1 MDLLIVTGF
10 SGAGKS
16 SAAAALE
23 DMGYYCV
30 DNMPVPLLPRF
41 LELCRASGGKY
52 EKVAIVTDVRSGEEF
67 EELPAMIKEIRA
79 HSLGC
84 RIVFI
89 EAEIKT
95 IVKRYKETRRRHPL
109 DPEGGSIEQAVERER
124 VLLSALRE
132 QADLVI
138 DTTRMNTYQLQ
149 MTLLSA
155 LTGEEGVKASV
166 TVMSFGFK
174 HGLPQEADFVFDV
187 RFLANPFYVARLRNL
202 TGLDEDVYSYVFS
215 DEAAERFCGNIASL
229 LGGVIPEFLSEGK
242 SNIVVCIGCTGGH
255 HRSVALA
262 RRVAELLSS
271 KGYNVMCRHRD
282 IGR

>member
-1 MDLLIVTGF
+1 MELLIVTGF

-52 EKVAIVTDVRSGEEF
+52 EKVAIVTDVRSGEDLEQ
-67 EELPAMIKEIRA
+67 LPSMIGEIR
-79 HSLGC
+79 SQSFGC

-89 EAEIKT
+89 EAEVKS

-109 DPEGGSIEQAVERER
+109 DPEGGNIEHAVERER
-124 VLLSALRE
+124 LLLSALRE

-187 RFLANPFYVARLRNL
+187 RFLANPFYVPGLRDL
-202 TGLDEDVYSYVFS
+202 TGLDSDVYEYVFS
-215 DEAAERFCGNIASL
+215 DAAAESFCGGVSAL

-242 SNIVVCIGCTGGH
+242 SNIVVCVGCTGGH
-255 HRSVALA
+255 HRSVAIA
-262 RRVAELLSS
+262 RRVSELLSS

-282 IGR
+282 INR

>member
-1 MDLLIVTGF
+1 MELLIVTGF

-30 DNMPVPLLPRF
+30 DNMPLQLLPRF

-52 EKVAIVTDVRSGEEF
+52 EKVAIVADVRSGEEL
-67 EELPAMIKEIRA
+67 EQLPAMINDIRA

-124 VLLSALRE
+124 VMLSALRE

-138 DTTRMNTYQLQ
+138 NTTRMNTYQLQ
-149 MTLLSA
+149 MTLLGA
-155 LTGEEGVKASV
+155 LTDEDGVKASI

-187 RFLANPFYVARLRNL
+187 RFLANPFYVANLRPL

-215 DEAAERFCGNIASL
+215 DKAAERFCTDVTGL
-229 LGGVIPEFLSEGK
+229 LGGVIPEFLNEGK

-255 HRSVALA
+255 HRSVALS
-262 RRVAELLSS
+262 RRIAQLLGDR
-271 KGYNVMCRHRD
+271 GYNVMCRHRD
-282 IGR
+282 INR